1 MEWVRDIDIYD
12 ACWWYSLCNFQ
23 YHTIKK
29 TGSRCCSDPSLS
41 ILFLLGCLATTTN
54 RTKTHAFTLS
64 RFLPIAF
71 QESTPTE
78 ALPVWNGA
86 QTNVTKI
93 DALTI
98 GTKEIEAVR
107 QRHQRLATSM
117 EQKLDVGELGQGKET
132 SSASVL
138 KARGWEGMVLWP
150 GKTMPNDG
158 RVGEGRKK
166 KRPDNERKSLGTSNI
181 ERVYGFRTVGIH
193 NSVRWVQDD
202 ADDVMG
208 TWSSSV

>member
-1 MEWVRDIDIYD
+1 M
-12 ACWWYSLCNFQ
+12 
-23 YHTIKK
+23 
-29 TGSRCCSDPSLS
+29 
-41 ILFLLGCLATTTN
+41 
-54 RTKTHAFTLS
+54 
-64 RFLPIAF
+64 
-71 QESTPTE
+71 
-78 ALPVWNGA
+78 WNGA

-208 TWSSSV
+208 TWSPSVHV

>member
-1 MEWVRDIDIYD
+1 M
-12 ACWWYSLCNFQ
+12 
-23 YHTIKK
+23 
-29 TGSRCCSDPSLS
+29 
-41 ILFLLGCLATTTN
+41 
-54 RTKTHAFTLS
+54 
-64 RFLPIAF
+64 
-71 QESTPTE
+71 
-78 ALPVWNGA
+78 WNGA

-208 TWSSSV
+208 TWNPSVRCMLVVLVGGTCGVTSSALLLKTRATVLQCSEPSFFLEM